1 MIIFDVFFHNSK
13 YIKVLNVKNLKNID
27 NISSK
32 NFLFDKN
39 HDKGTRYFVQLGI
52 FAKPHEVDKIK
63 ARISL
68 LGLNPNIKNYLLN
81 GKLTKKV
88 TLRPYLNYKIF
99 ESILRKLE
107 ENQIK
112 YLILNE

>member
-1 MIIFDVFFHNSK
+1 
-13 YIKVLNVKNLKNID
+13 LNTKNLKNIG
-27 NISSK
+27 NISYN

-39 HDKGTRYFVQLGI
+39 SNKEKKYFVQLGI

>member
-13 YIKVLNVKNLKNID
+13 YIKSLNIKNLKNID
-27 NISSK
+27 NISSN
-32 NFLFDKN
+32 NFLFGKN
-39 HDKGTRYFVQLGI
+39 RNKETRYFVQLGI

-63 ARISL
+63 ARVSL
-68 LGLNPNIKNYLLN
+68 LGLNPNIENYFLN

-88 TLRPYLNYKIF
+88 TLGPYINYKAF

-107 ENQIK
+107 ENKIE